1 MGERVK
7 GKNSKSSKM
16 IERYCNALGISYTEK
31 TYQNIKL
38 VLECFSEIRS
48 GRNLI
53 DLSIIKR
60 RPVAEL
66 IPMLYEAFLKEQ
78 LVEYAL
84 IMEILSQL
92 QNHEGLDQVVNNII
106 DSLDKNYGDVGRIH
120 KISIEELYLN
130 NPFPNTKDIL
140 EKTGLTRSAYAYR
153 KKEAIMLVGCVF
165 WQECLKTWTPTK
177 DALEQAEKSAGRE
190 YRTSK
195 IINEEVS

>member
-106 DSLDKNYGDVGRIH
+106 DSLDKNYGDVGRIY
-120 KISIEELYLN
+120 KIIIEELYLN